1 MLTGTEKLVSV
12 GVPVRNGAP
21 ELDAALTSI
30 RGQTHENLEILV
42 SDNRSSD
49 DTAAICARHADADP
63 RIRVHRQ
70 PQPLTVVDN
79 FRFVAERAG
88 GEYFMWAAHDDT
100 HSRNYVA
107 GLLAALERQC
117 DAVAAFGTVAN
128 FGPGESAATATVSP
142 YPVATRGLGHR
153 ERILRAMM
161 AGGVEIYG
169 LIRVSAL
176 RGFSWPEADF
186 AWDGIFATYLACSG
200 EVVEVPEVRFNQ
212 YVPAEAPTPAER
224 ARTDSF
230 GRLRRARFAR
240 AMWTATGEARSAARR
255 RGEDRRRLADFLRT
269 YPRLR
274 LAKALAELFAAS
286 PPRIQELLRRLG
298 RGRGGVL
305 RA

>member
-1 MLTGTEKLVSV
+1 MTGREKLVSV
-12 GVPVRNGAP
+12 GVPVRDGAP
-21 ELDAALTSI
+21 ELEAALASV
-30 RGQTHENLEILV
+30 RGQSYENLEILV

-49 DTAAICARHADADP
+49 DTAAICARHAEADP

-70 PQPLTVVDN
+70 PQQLTAGDN
-79 FRFVAERAG
+79 FRFVAERAR

-107 GLLAALERQC
+107 GLLAALERQP
-117 DAVAAFGTVAN
+117 DAVAAFGAVAD
-128 FGPGESAATATVSP
+128 FGPGESPATATVRA

-153 ERILRAMM
+153 ERITRAMM

-169 LIRVSAL
+169 LIRTSVL
-176 RGFSWPEADF
+176 RGYSWPEADF
-186 AWDGIFATYLACSG
+186 AWDGILATYLACSG
-200 EVVEVPEVRFNQ
+200 EIVEVPEVRFNQ
-212 YVPAEAPTPAER
+212 YVPARAPTPAER
-224 ARTDSF
+224 ARVADF
-230 GRLRRARFAR
+230 RRLRRARFAR
-240 AMWTATGEARSAARR
+240 AMWTATGEARAAARR

-274 LAKALAELFAAS
+274 LAKAAAELFAAS

-298 RGRGGVL
+298 RRRGGAL